1 MESLMMF
8 LTITL
13 YVLGMALLI
22 VLIILGIKL
31 IYFVDRANVVVGDIE
46 KKTKSLDKLF
56 NIIDTITDTLSYL
69 SDTLVETVV
78 SSILRLFPKKKNKK
92 NKENDE
98 YEE

>member
-1 MESLMMF
+1 MEALMAF

-22 VLIILGIKL
+22 VLIVLGIKL

-46 KKTKSLDKLF
+46 KKTKSLNNLF
-56 NIIDTITDTLSYL
+56 NLIDKITDTLSYL

-78 SSILRLFPKKKNKK
+78 SSILKLFPKKKNKK
-92 NKENDE
+92 EIDE
-98 YEE
+98 DE

>member
-78 SSILRLFPKKKNKK
+78 SSILRLFPKKKNIK